1 LILTDL
7 PTFLI
12 LNQCTDAWE
21 QVEEAEQQKRAA
33 AKRKLKD
40 ATAAAASTNEPS
52 NTSTPTESFDEI
64 MRHKLREKQQS
75 LEKSRAPSDAESEQ
89 AKCAAAPYYS

>member
-1 LILTDL
+1 
-7 PTFLI
+7 LI

-52 NTSTPTESFDEI
+52 NGAGANTSTPTESFDEI